1 MFIIVSCMCMRL
13 HVYYCVMYV
22 YELTYLLHV
31 YYCVMYVYELTCFN
45 SQYNSLLSVKEKN
58 QGHNINLEHFHTF
71 ITHL

>member
-31 YYCVMYVYELTCFN
+31 YYCVMYVYEVTC
-45 SQYNSLLSVKEKN
+45 LLLCHVCV
-58 QGHNINLEHFHTF
+58 
-71 ITHL
+71 